1 VKILTSVL
9 LSLLFATRPGIK
21 MRTPQ
26 ESMARTM
33 LMNFTAGRFDAA
45 RKDFND
51 TLLKTVTSAML
62 TDLKQQFDTEA
73 GTFQFV
79 SNVREGRD
87 DDQFRFAE
95 LTARY
100 EKSSVIVRVVFDQA
114 NKIGGVFFNRVVP
127 EKVDPALEA
136 AARELLT
143 AFVQGR
149 FADVGKDFTPKFAAQ
164 LPPAGLENLRRQIGE
179 TYGTFRGVI
188 AVGQA
193 TEKEYRILNLTAM
206 YDRKVSVVVVFD
218 AAGKVNGLRFSPG
231 R

>member
-1 VKILTSVL
+1 VNVLTSVL

-21 MRTPQ
+21 LRTPQ

-45 RKDFND
+45 TKDFNE
-51 TLLKTVTSAML
+51 TMLKTVTPAML
-62 TDLKQQFDTEA
+62 ADLKKQFDADA

-87 DDQFRFAE
+87 DEQFKFAE

-100 EKSSVIVRVVFDQA
+100 DKSAVMVRVVFDPM

-127 EKVDPALEA
+127 EKVDPVLEA
-136 AARELLT
+136 AARELL
-143 AFVQGR
+143 ANFVAAK
-149 FADVGKDFTPKFAAQ
+149 FDVVGKDFTPTLAAQ
-164 LPPAGLENLRRQIGE
+164 LRPDALEGLRGQIAE
-179 TYGTFRGVI
+179 TYGSFRGVTGVRQWTQKDLRNVELM
-188 AVGQA
+188 AA
-193 TEKEYRILNLTAM
+193 
-206 YDRKVSVVVVFD
+206 YDRKVALLVVFD

-231 R
+231 K